1 VSVAGLLTGN
11 SALVVGVEDDDET
24 GCLRMYV
31 GARHQGI
38 YALIEDEDAKD
49 ELRRAWANVRQHVL
63 VARPPESCLYTVE
76 ERP

>member
-1 VSVAGLLTGN
+1 MGFLGLMMGYDT
-11 SALVVGVEDDDET
+11 LVVGVEDDAET

-38 YALIEDEDAKD
+38 YALVEDEDAKD
-49 ELRRAWANVRQHVL
+49 ELRRAWAHIGQHVM
-63 VARPPESCLYTVE
+63 VAKPPPSALWTTK